1 MIASPTQLCLVTP
14 VFNDWVSLAK
24 LLAEL
29 DEILQLHGAVL
40 DVIAVNDASTTI
52 VQAELLESLETA
64 TIRSVTILDVRTN
77 TTLADLLTPLCVANP
92 SSAVRATL

>member
-40 DVIAVNDASTTI
+40 DVIAVNDASTTV

-77 TTLADLLTPLCVANP
+77 VGHQFAIALGP
-92 SSAVRATL
+92 SARC